1 MDLQV
6 VLSAQLEH
14 QINLPKSFLNYL
26 LENNYNFEEGILC
39 LKLTSV
45 FSSCYVCMNEFTQDN
60 DKVAISY
67 SVNSLLNTVD
77 NDYIHIDIVE
87 PVKCDMVQIRGHRDS
102 FGKIQNIKE
111 KLEIL
116 FTRVKIINKGMV
128 LMIDGLNGPESFTIV
143 DLLDDATNTIDWFLS
158 MDTEVKIDF
167 LQTSESIERE
177 KKEKERKELEARG
190 YIGEGKRLG
199 GTNFDKEKWLKKLSG
214 NTY

>member
-1 MDLQV
+1 MDLPV
-6 VLSAQLEH
+6 VISAQLGY

-45 FSSCYVCMNEFTQDN
+45 FSSCYVCMNEFTQDK
-60 DKVAISY
+60 DKVAIGY
-67 SVNSLLNTVD
+67 NVNSLLNTVD
-77 NDYIHIDIVE
+77 NDYIHIDIVQ
-87 PVKCDMVQIRGHRDS
+87 PSKCDMVQIRGHRDS

-111 KLEIL
+111 KLENL
-116 FTRVKIINKGMV
+116 FIDIKIINKGMV
-128 LMIDGLNGPESFTIV
+128 LMIDNESFNIV

-167 LQTSESIERE
+167 LKTSESIERE